1 MRGVVLYG
9 DSFGSTPNLPAQERY
24 FLGGI
29 NSIRGFRTMT
39 ISPKDPTTGGLTGG
53 NKAWYTNTEL
63 LFPLYEQ
70 LKMRGVVF
78 FDIGNNLGESST
90 IGNLF
95 TTRMYRAAGAGIDF
109 MSPLGAI
116 RLEYGFNLSPQQG
129 EKMGAVAF
137 TAGSM
142 F

>member
-1 MRGVVLYG
+1 
-9 DSFGSTPNLPAQERY
+9 
-24 FLGGI
+24 
-29 NSIRGFRTMT
+29 
-39 ISPKDPTTGGLTGG
+39 
-53 NKAWYTNTEL
+53 
-63 LFPLYEQ
+63 
-70 LKMRGVVF
+70 
-78 FDIGNNLGESST
+78 
-90 IGNLF
+90 
-95 TTRMYRAAGAGIDF
+95 MYRAAGAGIDF